1 MPCTVTDA
9 EIEDYNRRKYGVSMT
24 DGRMLTY
31 FLCLACRQIEEFGL
45 QVRDP
50 KLRRWWIKHQ
60 EEDRARK

>member
-9 EIEDYNRRKYGVSMT
+9 EIEDYNRRHYGVSMT

-31 FLCLACRQIEEFGL
+31 FLCQACKQIEEFGL
-45 QVRDP
+45 QIENP
-50 KLRRWWIKHQ
+50 QLRVWWTKHQ